1 MKGVRLMISLF
12 ETIIEILSVPLEK
25 WDTLGIRY
33 KIILLVTFL
42 VCVVGMIIVLN

>member
-1 MKGVRLMISLF
+1 MVSLF

-25 WDTLGIRY
+25 WDTLRIRH
-33 KIILLVTFL
+33 KIIILVTFL